1 MSDKPERFREVEPLA
16 EFDSVDA
23 LAFRIEFPVHG
34 IWIYGLGKPYSVL
47 QARALRDW
55 LNRALP
61 PEPKPKRAYYE
72 THEPPHCP
80 TCDCGKLVKEDET

>member
-1 MSDKPERFREVEPLA
+1 MTGKAELKLAGEFCKVLDNPPNTVSIGVHTVSLSGARE
-16 EFDSVDA
+16 
-23 LAFRIEFPVHG
+23 I
-34 IWIYGLGKPYSVL
+34 
-47 QARALRDW
+47 RDW

>member
-1 MSDKPERFREVEPLA
+1 MTDKPEHFREVEPLKLA
-16 EFDSVDA
+16 GEFCKVLDNPPNTVS
-23 LAFRIEFPVHG
+23 IGVHT
-34 IWIYGLGKPYSVL
+34 VL
-47 QARALRDW
+47 LSGAREIRDW